1 MKGGL
6 TFFNSPQIVMEFIF
20 KCLCPLERFQ
30 LRSINTLSRRW
41 ILYDGSLNVSLWL
54 VFAVKENADA
64 QKALKRLDIDNDTWE
79 DLSFKDIS
87 EFERPKKESH
97 YHPVLKSHESLYK
110 HDEGNGWIKI
120 NSVYDNEIP
129 AHVFLKGFRSRFLWF
144 WECSNP

>member
-64 QKALKRLDIDNDTWE
+64 QKVLKRLDIVVDWASLLPLYHQALILLIRDMHKIDQIASTFE
-79 DLSFKDIS
+79 TCVMLS
-87 EFERPKKESH
+87 
-97 YHPVLKSHESLYK
+97 
-110 HDEGNGWIKI
+110 
-120 NSVYDNEIP
+120 
-129 AHVFLKGFRSRFLWF
+129 GFYYL
-144 WECSNP
+144 CAI